1 MNPKA
6 TPPRNREAAPP
17 LKATERWYSH
27 RMGRELSL
35 VRWGSYGVPVLL
47 FPTAGGD
54 AAEIDRM
61 GLLGAIWPLVDAGRI
76 KVYSCDSA
84 AGMAMVAHEGS
95 PEHRQWLF
103 NQYQQAI
110 AAEVV
115 PAIQRDSPGAA
126 PIIAAGASIGA
137 FNALAVTCRFPELFG
152 AAVCMSGTFSIERFI
167 GAPFTDDLYYASPL
181 SFLAG
186 LGGAHLDTLRQRF
199 IILAHGEALGGSGQ
213 RAAATSSAPRASRTG
228 STTGARASTTTGPP
242 GIRCSRS
249 ISTTSS
255 RDLAERLAPSPSPS
269 DLVP

>member
-1 MNPKA
+1 MMNPKA

-115 PAIQRDSPGAA
+115 PAIHRDSPGAA

-199 IILAHGEALGGSGQ
+199 IILAHGEGPWEDPVSA
-213 RAAATSSAPRASRTG
+213 RAAADIL
-228 STTGARASTTTGPP
+228 GAKGVPNRVDNWGPSFDHDWP
-242 GIRCSRS
+242 
-249 ISTTSS
+249 TWHQMLPLYL
-255 RDLAERLAPSPSPS
+255 D